1 MWRDELQA
9 FMMARDSATVGDLL
23 AKLRYDSHPALRRHC
38 GAAFSVLTDDN
49 QEKVILVQEV
59 ERTHRRD
66 AEIEEIVACIREA
79 VANEH
84 EIALDSIVLIRPG
97 SIPKTTSGKIQ
108 RSAARRMWLQ
118 NSFETVDA
126 LSI

>member
-1 MWRDELQA
+1 VRGINYYPQDIEN
-9 FMMARDSATVGDLL
+9 TV
-23 AKLRYDSHPALRRHC
+23 YDSHPALRRNC
-38 GAAFSVLTDDN
+38 GAAFSVLTQEN
-49 QEKVILVQEV
+49 QEKVVLVQEV

-66 AEIEEIVACIREA
+66 IEIEDIVACIREA

-118 NSFETVDA
+118 NSFETIDA